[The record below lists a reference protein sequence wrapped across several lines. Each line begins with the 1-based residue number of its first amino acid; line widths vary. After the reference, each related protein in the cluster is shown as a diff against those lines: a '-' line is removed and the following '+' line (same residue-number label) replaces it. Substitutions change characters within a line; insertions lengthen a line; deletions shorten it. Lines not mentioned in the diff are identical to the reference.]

1 MICCDA
7 HQGTLARREVPFSA
21 VLNQEYRDGQAG
33 RQRVEG
39 VLTFSALLN
48 LTASLQPPRFTAS
61 DQMAPTT
68 TTTTTT
74 TTTSTTTTK
83 STATAPSSLL
93 DYSKADSEDTST
105 VVERMFRSWS
115 RPESDSHL
123 AAPPALLL
131 PATLFPPMEAVPTTP
146 NPLRWFY
153 PAEEEE
159 AAGSR
164 DEGGGVLA
172 AQVSDQA
179 AGGRMRCGGGP
190 SSVLFV
196 LLLVRYLSGLFV
208 DV

>member
-1 MICCDA
+1 
-7 HQGTLARREVPFSA
+7 
-21 VLNQEYRDGQAG
+21 
-33 RQRVEG
+33 
-39 VLTFSALLN
+39 
-48 LTASLQPPRFTAS
+48 
-61 DQMAPTT
+61 
-68 TTTTTT
+68 
-74 TTTSTTTTK
+74 
-83 STATAPSSLL
+83 
-93 DYSKADSEDTST
+93 
-105 VVERMFRSWS
+105 MFRSWS

-164 DEGGGVLA
+164 EEGGVLA

-179 AGGRMRCGGGP
+179 AGGRMICGGGP

-196 LLLVRYLSGLFV
+196 LLLVRYLSRLFV